1 MTRANDSALFELWA
15 RRCDDALA
23 ILDASGII
31 IDWNDSADAL
41 LSASGDPRPGLG
53 RPLAE
58 FLAEAGAVDSD
69 EIIARL
75 WDPGFREVEVA
86 LRSPAGSPRHLALC
100 PTRGEVDGHHFLGL
114 RIEDRSLQRTSE
126 EELTQ
131 LASFPELDPNP
142 IIELDL
148 EGTITYMNAS
158 AELMGDELRTTIL
171 RELQLRLGELPAS
184 ESRFGCEL
192 RCGDAWYE
200 LRVHR
205 IAEWSKIRIYAQD
218 IRERKLAE
226 AAIAE
231 SMALLEERVDQ
242 RTQALAETNQQLER
256 EIEERRRAEEE
267 AREASRV
274 KSVFLANMSHE
285 LRTPLNAIIGYAEL
299 LLDDLPEENRD
310 IGSILSSAQHLLAL
324 INNVLDISKIEAGK
338 AEVFPESFDLAQLL
352 EDVARTGEGLVKPTT
367 TLVRG
372 WDSATLGV
380 VFTDL
385 LKLRQ
390 VLLNLLSNAA
400 KFTERGTITL
410 RAERHEGPARIEL
423 AIEDTGIGIDD
434 EGLRRIFE
442 PFAQAERSTT
452 RRFGGTGLGL
462 AICAEYVR
470 LIGGTLRVD
479 SSVGVGTTF
488 TVSLPLAPPPRD
500 EHPEHP
506 ATSTPPTRDPSRPS

>member
-1 MTRANDSALFELWA
+1 MTRANDSALFEVWA

-23 ILDASGII
+23 IVDASGII

-41 LSASGDPRPGLG
+41 LSTGDARPGLG
-53 RPLAE
+53 RPLAAL
-58 FLAEAGAVDSD
+58 LAEAGAVDSD
-69 EIIARL
+69 ELIARL
-75 WDPGFREVEVA
+75 WDPSFREVEVS
-86 LRSPAGSPRHLALC
+86 LGSPAGSPRHLALC
-100 PTRGEVDGHHFLGL
+100 PTRGEVDGRRYLGL
-114 RIEDRSLQRTSE
+114 RIEDRSAQRASE

-148 EGTITYMNAS
+148 AGTITYMNAA
-158 AELMGDELRTTIL
+158 AELMSDALRTTIL
-171 RELQLRLGELPAS
+171 RELNLRLGGLPTS

-218 IRERKLAE
+218 IRERKQAE

-242 RTQALAETNQQLER
+242 RTQALAETNQQLGR

-299 LLDDLPEENRD
+299 ILDDLPDDLSEKNRD

-338 AEVFPESFDLAQLL
+338 AEVFPESFDLTQLL
-352 EDVARTGEGLVKPTT
+352 EDVARTGEGLLKPTT
-367 TLVRG
+367 TLIRC
-372 WDSATLGV
+372 WDSATLGT

-400 KFTERGTITL
+400 KFTERGTITI
-410 RAERHEGPARIEL
+410 RAERHEEPPRVEV
-423 AIEDTGIGIDD
+423 AIEDTGIGIDED
-434 EGLRRIFE
+434 GLRRIFE

-470 LIGGTLRVD
+470 LIGGTLGVD
-479 SSVGVGTTF
+479 SCVGVGTTF
-488 TVSLPLAPPPRD
+488 TVSLPLAPSPPMDKR
-500 EHPEHP
+500 P
-506 ATSTPPTRDPSRPS
+506 ALPHDVDDPDSRP

>member
-1 MTRANDSALFELWA
+1 MTRANDRALFEMWA

-31 IDWNDSADAL
+31 IDWNASADVL
-41 LSASGDPRPGLG
+41 LPVTDADPRPRLG
-53 RPLAE
+53 RPIAE
-58 FLAEAGAVDSD
+58 LLHEAGAVDSD

-75 WDPGFREVEVA
+75 WDPELREVEVT
-86 LRSPAGSPRHLALC
+86 LRSPAGAPRHLALC
-100 PTRGEVDGHHFLGL
+100 TACWEVDDHRYIGL
-114 RIEDRSLQRTSE
+114 RIEDRSVLRASE

-148 EGTITYMNAS
+148 EGTITYMNAA
-158 AELMGDELRTTIL
+158 AEVMGDELRTSVL
-171 RELQLRLGELPAS
+171 RELHLRLCDEPAN
-184 ESRFGCEL
+184 ESRFACEL
-192 RCGDAWYE
+192 CCGDAWYE

-205 IAEWSKIRIYAQD
+205 IAEWSTIRIYAQD

-242 RTQALAETNQQLER
+242 RTQALAETNQRLER
-256 EIEERRRAEEE
+256 EIEERRRAEKE

-274 KSVFLANMSHE
+274 KSVFLATMSHE

-310 IGSILSSAQHLLAL
+310 IGSILSSAKHLLAL

-338 AEVFPESFDLAQLL
+338 AEIFPESFALTQLL
-352 EDVARTGEGLVKPTT
+352 DDVARTGEGLVNPTT
-367 TLVRG
+367 RLIRS
-372 WDSATLGV
+372 WDPAALGL

-385 LKLRQ
+385 IKLRQ

-400 KFTERGTITL
+400 KFTEGGTITL
-410 RAERHEGPARIEL
+410 GAVRHDEPPRIEL
-423 AIEDTGIGIDD
+423 RIEDSGIGIDE

-470 LIGGTLRVD
+470 LIGGTLSVD
-479 SSVGVGTTF
+479 SAVGVGTAF
-488 TVSLPLAPPPRD
+488 TVTVPLIPLGAAD
-500 EHPEHP
+500 ESPTGSPGAAEP
-506 ATSTPPTRDPSRPS
+506 AS